1 MKIVMIILLSL
12 IGAVALIALCK
23 CARWSFIYL
32 IRYRLL
38 RMEVKQPCYELTA
51 KHDAL
56 SIVVALL
63 TLTFVVLLLVYGLPI
78 VLENMDFFTNPLD
91 ESSIGNSR

>member
-12 IGAVALIALCK
+12 IGAVVLIELCK

-38 RMEVKQPCYELTA
+38 KMEVKQSCYELTA
-51 KHDAL
+51 KHDVL
-56 SIVVALL
+56 SIVIALL
-63 TLTFVVLLLVYGLPI
+63 TLTVVVLLLVYGLPV
-78 VLENMDFFTNPLD
+78 VLENTDFL
-91 ESSIGNSR
+91 SR

>member
-12 IGAVALIALCK
+12 IGAVVLIELCK

-38 RMEVKQPCYELTA
+38 KMEVKQSCYELTV
-51 KHDAL
+51 KRDVL
-56 SIVVALL
+56 SIVIALL
-63 TLTFVVLLLVYGLPI
+63 TLTFVVLLLVYGLPV
-78 VLENMDFFTNPLD
+78 VLENTDFL
-91 ESSIGNSR
+91 SR